1 MKYNETIVR
10 VLQDENGDTQV
21 KVEEGV
27 KDATEVAGVEDYTFI
42 VADTLAKVAMEPWF
56 PQAIKENLGKVVGG
70 AEDAASN

>member
-27 KDATEVAGVEDYTFI
+27 REATEAAGVEDFTFI

-56 PQAIKENLGKVVGG
+56 PQAIKENLSKVVGG

>member
-27 KDATEVAGVEDYTFI
+27 REATEAAGVEDFTFI

>member
-1 MKYNETIVR
+1 MKYNETILR
-10 VLQDENGDTQV
+10 VIQDENGDTQV

-27 KDATEVAGVEDYTFI
+27 KDATEATGVEDFTFI

-70 AEDAASN
+70 VEDAASN